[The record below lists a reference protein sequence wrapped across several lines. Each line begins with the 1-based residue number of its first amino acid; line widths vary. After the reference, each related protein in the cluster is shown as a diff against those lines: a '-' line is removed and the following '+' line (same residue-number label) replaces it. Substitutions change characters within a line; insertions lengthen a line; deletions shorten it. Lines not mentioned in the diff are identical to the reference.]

1 MSANYP
7 GRVAI
12 SSVITK
18 EAGFDLYR
26 FIAKLA
32 AESLNFEVLL
42 NDEDSGTTQTGFNQ
56 ALDKDIQIVI
66 AIFGNVESKTV
77 IEECNRA
84 LNNHLRL
91 IALFKKPLSNEIMK
105 YISYISHPLLNS
117 DCHGFSTA
125 AELYEHVKVSLEKY
139 LKERITPAE
148 LSKGHTIIYKKATEL
163 LEGSRR
169 EFVLSQKTSTLFL
182 GPRLGNSDEI
192 VFYNKLMARLRDID
206 NKYTDSN
213 MVFKHIF
220 SMKHTLKDKN
230 SKQYNIDI
238 AKKNISEIILDSSR
252 TKHNKIK
259 IELIALNDW
268 KSNFA
273 PFTISDGDIL
283 TNIFF
288 TDIEF
293 NVVLKRENITHSS
306 LNTITADIGRKGHV
320 YSRLA
325 DYNRLIKEIYG
336 Y

>member
-1 MSANYP
+1 MSVSYP

-12 SSVITK
+12 SSVIKK

-42 NDEDSGTTQTGFNQ
+42 NDEDSGTTQAEFNR
-56 ALDKDIQIVI
+56 ALDKDIQVVI
-66 AIFGNVESKTV
+66 AIFGEVESKTV

-91 IALFKKPLSNEIMK
+91 IALFKKPLTDNIKK
-105 YISYISHPLLNS
+105 YISSISHPLFNS

-125 AELYEHVKVSLEKY
+125 SELYEHVRVSLEKY
-139 LKERITPAE
+139 LIERITPAE
-148 LSKGHTIIYKKATEL
+148 LSKGHAIIYKKATEL
-163 LEGSRR
+163 LESARR

-192 VFYNKLMARLRDID
+192 VFYDKMMDRLRDID
-206 NKYTDSN
+206 NKLTDSC

-220 SMKHTLKDKN
+220 SMKHTLKDKSSN
-230 SKQYNIDI
+230 QYNIEN
-238 AKKNISEIILDSSR
+238 AKKNICEVLLDSTRKTS
-252 TKHNKIK
+252 KKIR
-259 IELIALNDW
+259 IELIALDDW
-268 KSNFA
+268 KSNYA

-293 NVVLKRENITHSS
+293 NVVLKRENITYSS
-306 LNTITADIGRKGHV
+306 LNTITSDIGRKGHV
-320 YSRLA
+320 YTHLKTYKA
-325 DYNRLIKEIYG
+325 LIDKIYG
-336 Y
+336 